1 MILCKHE
8 KYVNIK
14 DIRSKQSKVNLKYFQ
29 FREDCLAYFLRM
41 KQKPI
46 SSTHFSNSPFLSN

>member
-41 KQKPI
+41 EQKLI
-46 SSTHFSNSPFLSN
+46 GSTNLGRVN